1 MEKLLMNYLI
11 KNNISIQQ
19 GDIYAPLLFDKI
31 LILDKNDYKHSLI
44 RGFTE
49 FFCTIIRNSHI
60 EKRAFGKISE
70 GFQGEKDKVLIYRE
84 IIKKEVYARLLQAF
98 KINPDYRS
106 EYPQLYRFIVK
117 TLYRLDELNLYTP
130 LDRTLSFQD
139 AGELITQVAKDI
151 LKSKNYVMTGSFALS
166 LQGSIY
172 RNYNAESGLH
182 DVDIISNKTIYE
194 MMQYIDTLK
203 YNVIKVYHNHRKIIC
218 LIIPDEAI
226 LYEYLIKN
234 GSLVY
239 YTIHDK
245 EGKEIGGFEYSQQ
258 RGRFVKWGCTSLLL
272 DFVHRPL
279 EQINKAIP
287 IVLEEQTIKVEH
299 YRAILDVKIQMDRL
313 KDSMDYA
320 VFKPSG

>member
-1 MEKLLMNYLI
+1 METLLVNYLI
-11 KNNISIQQ
+11 KNNITIQH
-19 GDIYAPLLFDKI
+19 GDKYVPLLFDKI
-31 LILDKNDYKHSLI
+31 LIVDSQDYINSLI
-44 RGFTE
+44 KGFTE
-49 FFCTIIRNSHI
+49 FFCLIIRNSHI

-70 GFQGEKDKVLIYRE
+70 NFQEEKEKLHIYRE
-84 IIKKEVYARLLQAF
+84 IIKKEVHSRLLQTF
-98 KINPDYRS
+98 KIQTDYRS
-106 EYPQLYRFIVK
+106 EYPNLYRFVVK

-130 LDRTLSFQD
+130 LDRTLTFRD
-139 AGELITQVAKDI
+139 AGELITNVTKDV
-151 LKSKNYVMTGSFALS
+151 LKNTDYVMTGSFALS

-182 DVDIISNKTIYE
+182 DVDIISNKGIYE
-194 MMQYIDTLK
+194 MMEYIDTLS
-203 YNVIKVYHNHRKIIC
+203 YNVIKVYHNYRKIIC
-218 LIIPDEAI
+218 LIIPDGAI

-234 GSLVY
+234 GSMVY

-279 EQINKAIP
+279 EQINKAITIP
-287 IVLEEQTIKVEH
+287 LEGQNIRVEH
-299 YRAILDVKIQMDRL
+299 YRAILGVKIEMNRL

-320 VFKPSG
+320 VFKPG